1 MTAGGADDKVDGEQ
15 VEQVV
20 CVGCV
25 RCVRLKS
32 NGARWGVR
40 KSKVQEQDR

>member
-1 MTAGGADDKVDGEQ
+1 MTAVGADDKVDG
-15 VEQVV
+15 EQVV

-25 RCVRLKS
+25 RCVRLES

-40 KSKVQEQDR
+40 KSKVQGQDR